1 MVKALFCSLGLM
13 LVGTAII
20 SALPFLM
27 MLGFIRSPATAMGVY
42 LRVVYSVLIS
52 VPVFVLFQVNAMVYF
67 FLALFSAQVNYDGAL
82 YGAAEWIE
90 RTKPYQAA
98 LEAALRAS
106 ESLPANAEACPAAP
120 ADPQPQDAVGY
131 NNRGFAWYN
140 KGERDKAI
148 ADYDQALALDPNLA
162 AAYNNRG
169 LAWNKEGEYDKAMA
183 DFNQALALNPTDALA
198 YNNRGNLWR
207 TRGECGKAMADFGK
221 AVTHDPKLVIAY
233 NGLAFL
239 LASCADE
246 KYRDGEKAIEN
257 ALKACQLTEQKNWDY
272 IDTLAMAYAESG
284 DFEKAK
290 QWQTKAVELA
300 PDEGSKRG
308 CRSRLELYHQG
319 KPYRQ

>member
-1 MVKALFCSLGLM
+1 
-13 LVGTAII
+13 
-20 SALPFLM
+20 
-27 MLGFIRSPATAMGVY
+27 
-42 LRVVYSVLIS
+42 
-52 VPVFVLFQVNAMVYF
+52 
-67 FLALFSAQVNYDGAL
+67 
-82 YGAAEWIE
+82 
-90 RTKPYQAA
+90 
-98 LEAALRAS
+98 
-106 ESLPANAEACPAAP
+106 
-120 ADPQPQDAVGY
+120 
-131 NNRGFAWYN
+131 
-140 KGERDKAI
+140 
-148 ADYDQALALDPNLA
+148 
-162 AAYNNRG
+162 
-169 LAWNKEGEYDKAMA
+169 MA